1 MANRFPLIVNPDTK
15 EIQELAQNDNL
26 DLTGSGIYAGGSLGQ
41 NGQVLTT
48 NGTSVEWRTVTSSGG
63 GGSGIDS
70 DTTYIVTAEDQID
83 GASLNL
89 VAGGSGIGTIKIK
102 FQDSDQLQFNTSD
115 SLTITPIIKTGSIE
129 NAQLENSGITFRI
142 NGVNTLYELGSTV
155 TIPQYGDVFATSN
168 QTISNKTFTDCTMS
182 LAASAGNSIVSIPN
196 SSLINSSININ
207 GTNVALG
214 GSITITGGG
223 GVGDND
229 TTYTLA
235 AFDWSENGADNP
247 NKKTIRLTGSDASTS
262 NVVVAAG
269 DRMSITRTDS
279 EITLECTEV
288 DTDTDTRYDISTD
301 TLVVGNNAVGARLNL
316 TANNINVKTGGST
329 AGAVDRL
336 NLRNGTGVTVS
347 SISDSDVQFAIGQSV
362 STDANVTF
370 NDLTL
375 TGSLTIE
382 GATTII
388 DSTNLVVTDKT
399 ITIADGVTSS
409 LQANGAGILL
419 GTSNINI
426 VYNHDSSAWRS
437 TSNFDLSPTKSYK
450 IGGTE
455 VLTAS
460 TVLGKSVPLGDIIGT
475 VDTQTLSNKTLI
487 NPVVSSFINTGTV
500 YLPAPNIADTLVGR
514 STSDIL
520 TNKTIDGSVN
530 NLSNIGN
537 SSLSNSY
544 MIINGTQRNLGDTF
558 TVTAT
563 DAYTDEKAQDTVAGM
578 ITNATH
584 SGITWSYDDT
594 AGTLA
599 ATVTAG
605 GASSDTLQ
613 DVTARGATSNV
624 SITLS
629 NILHVNSQIHIGNSS
644 LRFDHQ
650 GGQSTFG
657 NVAGAGGVTVRCGQA
672 RQIDFTNENGTVTFA
687 SLSDSGGLTAGGLTY
702 PTTNGTSGQVLTSD
716 GAGNVTW
723 STVSGGGTPSSITD
737 GTSTLGFNTNND
749 LELACHIIPDTN
761 ATYDL
766 GSAEYKIRH
775 LYLSQNTLY
784 YEGEYLKVAQHNTG
798 GVAGQASYMLPLSKI
813 QEVLNA
819 SVDFE
824 SFKTQMLAIVDAAE

>member
-437 TSNFDLSPTKSYK
+437 TSNFDLSPTKAYK

-460 TVLGKSVPLGDIIGT
+460 TVLGKAVPLGDIIGT

>member
-182 LAASAGNSIVSIPN
+182 LAASTGNSIVSIPN
-196 SSLINSSININ
+196 SSLINSSIDIN
-207 GTNVALG
+207 GTNVPLG